1 MWDLIERYIKW
12 EIYNSTITMGD
23 LKIYLLG
30 IEIISRK
37 VSKVA
42 KELSNIFSKINPI
55 NINKAL
61 T

>member
-1 MWDLIERYIKW
+1 
-12 EIYNSTITMGD
+12 MGD